1 MSFWQNLSERD
12 RKVLSYGGIAVG
24 IMLFWAFAWQPL
36 VDARKDLATRVAA
49 AENDYAW
56 MLGAA
61 ERLKQLAPTGNANT
75 FDRAGKSMLALAD
88 QAANEATLAN
98 SIQRMEPASNARV
111 NVWLERADFDQV
123 AIWLEQM
130 EIRYGIRVES
140 FQFDRNAQTGLVDGR
155 LTLLDSV
162 Q

>member
-1 MSFWQNLSERD
+1 MNFWKNLSDRD
-12 RKVLSYGGIAVG
+12 RKVLSFGGIAVA

-36 VDARKDLATRVAA
+36 VEARKDLALRVAA
-49 AENDYAW
+49 AEKDYVW

-61 ERLKQLAPTGNANT
+61 ERLKQLAPAGNANT
-75 FDRAGKSMLALAD
+75 FDRAGKSLLALAD
-88 QAANEATLAN
+88 QAAKEATLAN
-98 SIQRMEPASNARV
+98 AIQRMEPASNARV

-123 AIWLEQM
+123 AIWLEQL
-130 EIRYGIRVES
+130 ELRYGIRVES